1 MSKSI
6 IPDNDEYCYICKMQG
21 IDGIKGTDKHHMV
34 FGTSRRVLAEK
45 DGLHCQLCHSHH
57 MRLHQQ
63 GDYKEELQQ
72 LAEKTWL
79 EHYNKKI
86 EDWIKRYGK
95 NYL

>member
-1 MSKSI
+1 
-6 IPDNDEYCYICKMQG
+6 MQG
-21 IDGIKGTDKHHMV
+21 RNGIKGSDKHHMV
-34 FGTSRRVLAEK
+34 FGTSKRVLAEK

-57 MRLHQQ
+57 MELHQH

-79 EHYNKKI
+79 EYYNKTI

>member
-1 MSKSI
+1 
-6 IPDNDEYCYICKMQG
+6 
-21 IDGIKGTDKHHMV
+21 
-34 FGTSRRVLAEK
+34 
-45 DGLHCQLCHSHH
+45 

-79 EHYNKKI
+79 EYYDKTI

>member
-6 IPDNDEYCYICKMQG
+6 IPNNDEYCYLCKKLG
-21 IDGIKGTDKHHMV
+21 LTVRATDNHHLV
-34 FGTSRRVLAEK
+34 FGMAKRKLADE
-45 DGLHCQLCHSHH
+45 DGLTVNLCHLHH

-63 GDYKEELQQ
+63 GYYKEELQR
-72 LAEKTWL
+72 LAEQTWL
-79 EHYNKKI
+79 EYYDKTV